1 MTETQLKLYPVF
13 RTLPV
18 YDESD
23 ERSHSLPKRPGAGQ
37 GARECTTLAEV
48 ETCLANPKLTPLGAV
63 RCGDDG
69 KKVVVVYFA
78 EVT

>member
-23 ERSHSLPKRPGAGQ
+23 ERSHSLTKEPGEGR
-37 GARECTTLAEV
+37 GVRECTTLAEV
-48 ETCLANPKLTPLGAV
+48 EACLANPKLTPLGAV
-63 RCGDDG
+63 RCGEAG
-69 KKVVVVYFA
+69 KKVVVVYFVEA
-78 EVT
+78 T